1 MRAITR
7 ATGANALRLWPMLVA
22 VFTAPAL
29 AGDVDS
35 SAATSLKVDIA
46 AVKELG
52 TVSAVDG
59 MTASGQPDAAA
70 LEVFAES
77 GYAAVI
83 DLRGPD
89 EERGFDQQ
97 AAVEELGMDY
107 INLPVVGRDGIS
119 FENAGKLSEILD
131 RYDAPVLV
139 HCGSSNR
146 VGALVALGAS
156 LDGADDDT
164 AIEAGREAGLTRLEG
179 VVRERLES
187 D

>member
-7 ATGANALRLWPMLVA
+7 ATRANTLRLWPVLMA
-22 VFTAPAL
+22 AFTAPVF

-35 SAATSLKVDIA
+35 SAVTSLKVDIA

-97 AAVEELGMDY
+97 AAVEDLGMDY

-119 FENAGKLSEILD
+119 FDNAHRLSEILD

-139 HCGSSNR
+139 HCGSAGR

-156 LDGADDDT
+156 LDGADDEA

-179 VVRERLES
+179 VVRERLEA